1 MVEDEVT
8 DGRRIAELLASELTG
23 LAVGPLA
30 DLTVVDADRDVEPT
44 AAGAFAYG
52 IAFDGERVGAV
63 QVRPTEALVSLDGAW
78 PPADVPDGA
87 SLRVEEGALV
97 VTRGAAVKRAIDAIR
112 AALVADQPD

>member
-30 DLTVVDADRDVEPT
+30 DLTVVDADRNVEPT

-52 IAFDGERVGAV
+52 LTIEDERVGEV
-63 QVRPTEALVSLDGAW
+63 RVRPSEAVVSLVVAW
-78 PPADVPDGA
+78 PPADLQDDAG
-87 SLRVEEGALV
+87 LQVEEGALA
-97 VTRGAAVKRAIDAIR
+97 VTRGAAVKRAIDAVR
-112 AALVADQPD
+112 TALDAGGPD